1 MAGNL
6 NPSPKT
12 YSLGIATMTENESRA
27 IGREL
32 ETISPDTLLRMS
44 RRVDWRFLLPSPHLG
59 DIAYIGADCQAH
71 LESLRLFSNSLTNL
85 GPASTSE
92 KDREEFDGIVLSEP
106 SYEILRQAAN
116 LVKLGGFVYL
126 EVSKPLE
133 PIEWMKDMYS
143 RAKKGFPRLI
153 IPADYRL
160 LIEELG
166 FVEVQVYWHWPNF
179 QACTKVIPL
188 NNKSALDY
196 AFLQSGRSVRAR
208 LKAMSGHWLQ
218 RAGLL
223 CWFIPCFSVVGLR
236 GNS

>member
-12 YSLGIATMTENESRA
+12 YSLGIATMIENKNRV
-27 IGREL
+27 IGQEL
-32 ETISPDTLLRMS
+32 ESMSPDTLLRMS
-44 RRVDWRFLLPSPHLG
+44 RRVDWRFLLPSPYLG
-59 DIAYIGADCQAH
+59 DIAYIGADCRAH
-71 LESLRLFSNSLTNL
+71 FESLRLFCNSLTNL
-85 GPASTSE
+85 GPVPTSE
-92 KDREEFDGIVLSEP
+92 ENREQFDGIVLTEP
-106 SYEILRQAAN
+106 SHEILHQAAN
-116 LVKLGGFVYL
+116 LVKSGGFIYL
-126 EVSKPLE
+126 EVNKPLE

-143 RAKKGFPRLI
+143 RVKKGYPRLI
-153 IPADYRL
+153 FPADYLL

-196 AFLQSGRSVRAR
+196 AFLQSGQSVKAR

-218 RAGLL
+218 RAGFL

-236 GNS
+236 SNA